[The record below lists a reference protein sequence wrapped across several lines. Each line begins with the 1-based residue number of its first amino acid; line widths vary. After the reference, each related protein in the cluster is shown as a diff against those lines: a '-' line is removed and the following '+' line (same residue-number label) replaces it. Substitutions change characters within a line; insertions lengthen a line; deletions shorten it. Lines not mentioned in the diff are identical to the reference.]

1 LIKSERLLDLF
12 LNLVKIN
19 SPSLDERRVADFI
32 LPRFEAMGYEVREDA
47 AAAEI
52 GGNTGNLY
60 AYRKGSSP
68 NGVRITLSAHI
79 DTVQPTDRLK
89 PVISEDGII
98 KSDGTTILGA
108 DDKAGVAA
116 IIEGLLAVEEESI
129 PFNSIQVIFD
139 VGEEIGLLGAKLVPK
154 EAVLGDFVYVLDTEK
169 PVASIVVAGPS
180 HENIKAVFTG
190 KASHAGMKPE
200 AGVNAIVAASKA
212 IAGMKI
218 GRIDFETTAN
228 VGVIRGGVARNI
240 VPDHVEVLA
249 EARSRNEE
257 KLVAQRQHMLEAF
270 HQGAAEVGAAIEL
283 KVQREYNSFRWHE
296 GDPIIRLAA
305 AAAESIGITPELI
318 EAGGGSDA
326 NIYNEIGIPTV
337 LIGVGYES
345 PHATSEEIAIADL
358 TKCAEFVVALVR
370 KSVEAEIQC

>member
-1 LIKSERLLDLF
+1 LIKPERLLELF
-12 LNLVKIN
+12 LTLVKIN

-32 LPRFEAMGYEVREDA
+32 LLQFAALGYEVCEDG

-60 AYRKGSSP
+60 AYKKGSSP
-68 NGVRITLSAHI
+68 DGVRITLSAHI

-89 PVISEDGII
+89 PVVSEDGII
-98 KSDGTTILGA
+98 RSNGTTILGA

-116 IIEGLLAVEEESI
+116 IIEGLRAVEEDGI
-129 PFNSIQVIFD
+129 PFNSIQVILD
-139 VGEEIGLLGAKLVPK
+139 VAEEIGLLGAKLVPK
-154 EAVLGDFVYVLDTEK
+154 DAVLGDFVYVLDTEK

-180 HENIKAVFTG
+180 HENIKAIFTG

-200 AGVNAIVAASKA
+200 AGVNAIVAASRA
-212 IAGMKI
+212 IAAMKL

-240 VPDHVEVLA
+240 VPDRVEVLA

-257 KLVAQRQHMLEAF
+257 KLAAQRQHMLEAF
-270 HQGAAEVGAAIEL
+270 HQGAAEVGASIEL
-283 KVQREYNSFRWHE
+283 EVQREYNSFRWRE

-305 AAAESIGITPELI
+305 SAAKSIGITPELI

-326 NIYNEIGIPTV
+326 NIFNEAGIPTV

-345 PHATSEEIAIADL
+345 PHSTTEEIAVADL
-358 TKCAEFVVALVR
+358 AKCAEFIVALVR
-370 KSVEAEIQC
+370 KSGEAGIQC